1 MSHSANRVFVS
12 VSNDL
17 FSDMRVDKICNTLVS
32 MGFEVTLVGRKLS
45 DSLELSPRNYQ
56 TKRIKL
62 IFKKGAL
69 FYAELNLRLFFYLL
83 FKKQGV
89 LLSNDLDTLLANYWV
104 SKLRGSELVYDSHE
118 YFTEVPELKEGSFS
132 KNTWLKIER
141 FIFPKL
147 KSVYTVC
154 DSIADTYKEK
164 YGVDV
169 KVVRNI
175 PRRKEKVDYVSRAEL
190 GLPSDKHILLLQ
202 GAGIN
207 LDRGAEEM
215 VEAMKYLPINYLFVI
230 VGGGDVFE
238 KLKEIIATNQLESKV
253 LIKGKIPY
261 QELVQYTHA
270 ADLGLSL
277 DKNTN
282 LNYEYSLPNKLF
294 DYIHHETP
302 VLASNL
308 TEIRKIIE
316 EHEVGWILKNHN
328 PETIA
333 NQIQEIFEDMSN
345 FEKKKRNTS
354 AAAEKL
360 TWENEELVLKQ
371 IYASLVK

>member
-32 MGFEVTLVGRKLS
+32 MGFEVTLVGRKLP

-175 PRRKEKVDYVSRAEL
+175 PRRKEKVNYVSRAEL

-294 DYIHHETP
+294 DYLHHETP